1 MLAIFLCTIA
11 FGTTTPSIYAS
22 SKSTDINGHWAQSQI
37 ENLTAQNIISGYP
50 DGTFKPDKTITRAEF
65 ATVLVKAFKLA
76 IKTGKVFNHT
86 AHHWAKDYIATANA
100 FGIANGYNNAIFG
113 PNDAIRR
120 EQMAV
125 MIVKAAGLEPL
136 ATGKVFSDD
145 SKISAWAK
153 NAVSIASGNNL
164 ISGYPDNTFKPQ
176 GSATRAE
183 AAIVLNQS
191 IGIKAQPQAQVNTFD
206 KAGTYGPAT
215 GTNTIEGDV
224 VISVPGVIL
233 QNTTI
238 TGNLLLAAGIGDGD
252 VTLKNVTVKGNT
264 TVNGGGSHSVV
275 LDNCTLPNITV
286 SKDGVRIVAS
296 GSTTVSEVTL
306 ESGATLEEVNTTG
319 LGFETVTIP
328 PVVPANA
335 SISLSG
341 SFDTVNV
348 NAADVSVAVESG
360 TVGTL
365 TVAEIASGSTI
376 NVATQA

>member
-65 ATVLVKAFKLA
+65 ATVLVKAFKLE
-76 IKTGKVFNHT
+76 IKTGKVFNDT
-86 AHHWAKDYIATANA
+86 ANHWAKDYIATANA

-183 AAIVLNQS
+183 AAVVLNNS
-191 IGIKAQPQAQVNTFD
+191 IVIKATTFD

-224 VISVPGVIL
+224 VISVSGVIL

-319 LGFETVTIP
+319 LGFETVTIS

-365 TVAEIASGSTI
+365 TVAENASGSTI

>member
-65 ATVLVKAFKLA
+65 ATVLVKAFKLET
-76 IKTGKVFNHT
+76 KNGKVFNDT
-86 AHHWAKDYIATANA
+86 ANHWAKDYIATANA
-100 FGIANGYNNAIFG
+100 FGIANGYSNNIFG
-113 PNDAIRR
+113 PNDGISR

-125 MIVKAAGLEPL
+125 MIVKAAGLETL

-153 NAVSIASGNNL
+153 NAVNIASGNNL

-183 AAIVLNQS
+183 AAIVINNA
-191 IGIKAQPQAQVNTFD
+191 IVINKATTFD

-238 TGNLLLAAGIGDGD
+238 TGNLLLAEGIGDGD

-264 TVNGGGSHSVV
+264 TVKGGGAHSVV

-319 LGFETVTIP
+319 LGFEKVTISQL
-328 PVVPANA
+328 VPANS

-348 NAADVSVAVESG
+348 NAADVSVAVERG

-365 TVAEIASGSTI
+365 TVAENASGSTI